1 MLWDLIL
8 TSYTINSLPVCC
20 SSNKLLKT
28 WLGKAKYFC
37 IQYNSKTKQKPATKI
52 QGCVF
57 LLHWRPHAKF
67 KPFHENFFFHPN
79 RHLAWFCTHPF
90 NWCLNCQHHRMFWGT
105 FVMALSR
112 SWYFTNLSV
121 HKKNQPQNE
130 PSRSSRHQVTSRL
143 LATFHRL
150 TFFILRNQSLCLLD

>member
-90 NWCLNCQHHRMFWGT
+90 NWCLNCQHRRMFWGT

-121 HKKNQPQNE
+121 HKKINLKM
-130 PSRSSRHQVTSRL
+130 SHLDHHVTKWQADYWQHFTGSHSPFL
-143 LATFHRL
+143 ETNH
-150 TFFILRNQSLCLLD
+150 CVC